1 MRTLQTAK
9 ILRSTAPGEITE
21 ACFPLGVRRLGRRRN
36 FFPQDL
42 QLGGNSSTS
51 RRQPAAVSLWLIIR
65 RMESRSGKNSPDSLT
80 FEQSLREIE
89 KIVAQIESGKLPLAE
104 VVAEFKRATEL
115 IRISR
120 KLLTEV
126 EQQIKQIEP
135 ELFKSSA
142 RRG

>member
-1 MRTLQTAK
+1 
-9 ILRSTAPGEITE
+9 
-21 ACFPLGVRRLGRRRN
+21 
-36 FFPQDL
+36 
-42 QLGGNSSTS
+42 
-51 RRQPAAVSLWLIIR
+51 
-65 RMESRSGKNSPDSLT
+65 MESRSGKNSPDSLT